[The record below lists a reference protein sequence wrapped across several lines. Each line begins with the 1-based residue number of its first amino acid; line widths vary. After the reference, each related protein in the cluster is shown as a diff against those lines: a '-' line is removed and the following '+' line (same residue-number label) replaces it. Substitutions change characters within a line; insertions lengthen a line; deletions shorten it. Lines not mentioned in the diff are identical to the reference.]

1 MSESPLWSCR
11 LKYLE
16 KLKLR
21 RNKNQKQLT
30 VLDRLTDSV
39 DYYKEQDY
47 PHLVEGVAGGALVHH
62 LIDDVPV
69 LHSEVIKISECVLC
83 VLEYC
88 TTEL

>member
-1 MSESPLWSCR
+1 M
-11 LKYLE
+11 
-16 KLKLR
+16 
-21 RNKNQKQLT
+21 
-30 VLDRLTDSV
+30 
-39 DYYKEQDY
+39 DYYKEDY
-47 PHLVEGVAGGALVHH
+47 PHLVEGVTAGALVHH